1 MPTSSPLLTP
11 PTPLRPRRRALVIG
25 ASSGI
30 GAALARE
37 LDRDGYTL
45 ALLARRGDLLDGLCA
60 SINAKDDGVPSSG
73 GMSAFP
79 FVHDVSDTASVP
91 GMLDRVIST
100 LGGLD
105 LVIYSAGITLH
116 QGTDGWDSEKSRK
129 MMEVNAIGAMAWLDP
144 IGQMFENFKRGHI
157 VGISSV
163 AGDRGRIR
171 NPAYN
176 ASKAA
181 LNTYLEAL
189 RNRLT
194 RHGVTVLTVK
204 PGFVDTQM
212 IKHLE
217 WTPFL
222 VSPERAAIDISRA
235 IRKKKQVIYVPAR
248 WRLAMFVIRNI
259 PSFIFRR
266 MNI

>member
-1 MPTSSPLLTP
+1 
-11 PTPLRPRRRALVIG
+11 
-25 ASSGI
+25 
-30 GAALARE
+30 
-37 LDRDGYTL
+37 
-45 ALLARRGDLLDGLCA
+45 
-60 SINAKDDGVPSSG
+60 
-73 GMSAFP
+73 
-79 FVHDVSDTASVP
+79 
-91 GMLDRVIST
+91 
-100 LGGLD
+100 
-105 LVIYSAGITLH
+105 
-116 QGTDGWDSEKSRK
+116 
-129 MMEVNAIGAMAWLDP
+129 MEVNAIGAMAWLDP
-144 IGQMFENFKRGHI
+144 IGEMFQHFKQGHI

-181 LNTYLEAL
+181 LTTYLEAL

-194 RHGVTVLTVK
+194 RDGVTVLTVK

-212 IKHLE
+212 VQHLE
-217 WTPFL
+217 WKPFL
-222 VSPERAAIDISRA
+222 ISPERAAADIGKA
-235 IRKKKQVIYVPAR
+235 IRKKKQEIYVPAR

>member
-1 MPTSSPLLTP
+1 MPTSPSPLPP
-11 PTPLRPRRRALVIG
+11 PTPLHPRRRALLIG

-30 GAALARE
+30 GAALARQ
-37 LDRDGYTL
+37 LARDGYTL
-45 ALLARRGDLLDGLCA
+45 ALLARRADLLEALCTT
-60 SINAKDDGVPSSG
+60 INAVPSGDDKPGERRAIPFIHDVTDTAGVPVLLDQVV
-73 GMSAFP
+73 SA
-79 FVHDVSDTASVP
+79 
-91 GMLDRVIST
+91 

-105 LVIYSAGITLH
+105 LAVYCAGVSLH
-116 QGTDGWDSEKSRK
+116 QGLDGWDSQKNRT

-144 IGQMFENFKRGHI
+144 IGEMFQHFKRGQI

-163 AGDRGRIR
+163 AGERGRVN

-181 LNTYLEAL
+181 LTAYLEAL

-194 RHGVTVLTVK
+194 RDGVTVLTVK

-212 IKHLE
+212 VEHLE
-217 WTPFL
+217 RTPF
-222 VSPERAAIDISRA
+222 VISPEQAAADISKA
-235 IRKKKQVIYVPAR
+235 IRKKKQEVYVPAR
-248 WRLAMFVIRNI
+248 WRLIMLVIRNT
-259 PSFIFRR
+259 PSVIFRR